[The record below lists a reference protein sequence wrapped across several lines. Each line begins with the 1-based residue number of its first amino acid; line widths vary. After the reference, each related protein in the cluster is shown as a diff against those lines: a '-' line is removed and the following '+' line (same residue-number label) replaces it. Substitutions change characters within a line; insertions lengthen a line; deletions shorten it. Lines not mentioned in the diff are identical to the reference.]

1 MFMSTQTRFACPAAP
16 DVCSGLD
23 FAHLRSIWPMRLH
36 RTHPSV
42 VNIARS
48 AAFDLCKSHVD
59 TRLCLSGEPPMQ
71 AIGVI
76 LTIVTGGTIIH
87 RHMTTNGLFR
97 VLRRPL
103 DWCHLTP
110 KGTVFWH
117 CHCVCKCCCLSSLYP
132 IDVPCSRD
140 SEHPC
145 QLSA

>member
-1 MFMSTQTRFACPAAP
+1 MSTQTRFACPAAP
-16 DVCSGLD
+16 DVCSGIARD

-36 RTHPSV
+36 QTHPSV

-87 RHMTTNGLFR
+87 RHMTTNA
-97 VLRRPL
+97 
-103 DWCHLTP
+103 
-110 KGTVFWH
+110 
-117 CHCVCKCCCLSSLYP
+117 
-132 IDVPCSRD
+132 
-140 SEHPC
+140 
-145 QLSA
+145 LSAWTIPCASAATRLVPSYTERNCFLALSLCLQMLLSVVALPY